1 MTRRARATESDA
13 PPERLAYRVDEARPG
28 GAAPPPFSAMNSTP
42 GHSKASNDP
51 RPHAIA
57 HTGQAALSNFAH
69 RRGLNPGITGW
80 AEVNGLRG
88 EACTV
93 EDIETRD

>member
-51 RPHAIA
+51 RPYYRAYRASRVIEFCTSARFEAA
-57 HTGQAALSNFAH
+57 HNRMG
-69 RRGLNPGITGW
+69 RG
-80 AEVNGLRG
+80 
-88 EACTV
+88 
-93 EDIETRD
+93 

>member
-1 MTRRARATESDA
+1 VCKIPTFHSDA
-13 PPERLAYRVDEARPG
+13 PFSPSATNPS
-28 GAAPPPFSAMNSTP
+28 PPPFSAMNSTP

-57 HTGQAALSNFAH
+57 DAGQAALS
-69 RRGLNPGITGW
+69 
-80 AEVNGLRG
+80 NGLRG